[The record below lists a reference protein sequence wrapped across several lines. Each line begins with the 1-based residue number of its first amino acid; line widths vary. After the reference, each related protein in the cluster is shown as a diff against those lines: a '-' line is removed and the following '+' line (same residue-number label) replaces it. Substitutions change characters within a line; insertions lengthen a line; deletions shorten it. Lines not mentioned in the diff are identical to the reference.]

1 MKLLRKIVG
10 YGTIFAG
17 LTGITAGLVYGP
29 EELKREITSNG
40 LVRVARAARTVCS
53 YASIFEFIETF
64 IYLFFHFQ
72 STKQSVMALPRS
84 LVSANTL
91 LRYFHHESFYML
103 CIPGVHGTLTGERVE
118 MSCNTFDP
126 FPWGV
131 VTYSTKCTSCCCL
144 IKGWEEGSFF
154 FQQGVQYYH
163 KERHTKGI
171 EQCTATSR
179 SKRWLHAADCHGHL
193 LTIATSHQTVYTFP
207 PYFNPILVFAQ

>member
-10 YGTIFAG
+10 YGTIVAG

-103 CIPGVHGTLTGERVE
+103 CIPGVHVTLTGERVE
-118 MSCNTFDP
+118 MSCNTFNP

-131 VTYSTKCTSCCCL
+131 VTYSKTCTSCCCL
-144 IKGWEEGSFF
+144 IKGWEEGGFF
-154 FQQGVQYYH
+154 FNRASNTIIRSAILRALNNVQPPQDQ
-163 KERHTKGI
+163 RGG
-171 EQCTATSR
+171 CM
-179 SKRWLHAADCHGHL
+179 L
-193 LTIATSHQTVYTFP
+193 LIAMVTFSP
-207 PYFNPILVFAQ
+207 

>member
-10 YGTIFAG
+10 YGTIVAG

-40 LVRVARAARTVCS
+40 LVRVARAARTVCT

-103 CIPGVHGTLTGERVE
+103 CIPGVHVILTGERVE
-118 MSCNTFDP
+118 MSCSAFNP
-126 FPWGV
+126 FPWDV
-131 VTYSTKCTSCCCL
+131 VTYSKKCTSCCCL

-154 FQQGVQYYH
+154 SNRASNTIIRSAILRALNNVQPPQDQ
-163 KERHTKGI
+163 RGGCMLLI
-171 EQCTATSR
+171 AMATFS
-179 SKRWLHAADCHGHL
+179 
-193 LTIATSHQTVYTFP
+193 P
-207 PYFNPILVFAQ
+207 